1 MSTDVKANALPKSAV
16 KKATVKKAEKKEKPV
31 VLPTFESIYNAMT
44 ARAYKAKFTS
54 EFISTQITLT
64 GSLEFRPLYVKVEDK
79 VAEVAPYEYNNAS
92 FYIDADTDVF
102 AAVLSGKKSFYEAL
116 TEGSIGLNGDPKKA
130 VLFAKAMF

>member
-1 MSTDVKANALPKSAV
+1 MCAK
-16 KKATVKKAEKKEKPV
+16 
-31 VLPTFESIYNAMT
+31 
-44 ARAYKAKFTS
+44 AYKAKFTS
-54 EFISTQITLT
+54 EFISTQITLK

-116 TEGSIGLNGDPKKA
+116 TEGSIELNGDPKKA